1 MTHRFRHGFAAVACM
16 LAAGS
21 AFAQGYPARP
31 VRVLVPFS
39 AGGTVDIVARIVGA
53 KLASDLGQ
61 PFLVENKPGAGGT
74 IAAAQLAK
82 SPGDGYTL
90 MMMSQALAYSASLY
104 PDLPYDTLRDL
115 APIAFVGATP
125 NALVVTHLLPVRTV
139 QEFLAYARANPGRI
153 AYGSAGV
160 GSAGH
165 LAVEL
170 LQSLTGIRLTHVP
183 YKGNAPV
190 LTDLIGGQIQVS
202 LLTMPSVMPYV
213 KGGKVRA
220 IATSGSRRSPALPE
234 VPTIAEAG
242 VPGYEYTPWYGMF
255 GPGTLP
261 KEQIARLN
269 AAVNKA
275 LAEAGLGEKLAQQ
288 GLEVHAMASDQFRE
302 IVRGDVARWGKIIRE
317 LGIRGE

>member
-1 MTHRFRHGFAAVACM
+1 
-16 LAAGS
+16 
-21 AFAQGYPARP
+21 
-31 VRVLVPFS
+31 VLVPFS

-125 NALVVTHLLPVRTV
+125 NALVVTNSLPVTTV
-139 QEFLAYARANPGRI
+139 REFLAYARANPGRI

-170 LQSLTGIRLTHVP
+170 LQSLTGTRLTHVP

-220 IATSGSRRSPALPE
+220 IATSGLRRSPALPE

-261 KEQIARLN
+261 RELTARLN
-269 AAVNKA
+269 TAVNRA
-275 LAEAGLGEKLAQQ
+275 LADAALGEKLAQQ
-288 GLEVHAMASDQFRE
+288 GLEVQSMTSDQFTG
-302 IVRGDVARWGKIIRE
+302 IVRADVARWGKIIGE
-317 LGIRGE
+317 LGVRGE

>member
-1 MTHRFRHGFAAVACM
+1 MTRPLRNVLTALACM

-39 AGGTVDIVARIVGA
+39 AGGTVDIVARIVCA

-90 MMMSQALAYSASLY
+90 MVMSQALAYSASLY

-125 NALVVTHLLPVRTV
+125 NALVVTNALPARTV

-170 LQSLTGIRLTHVP
+170 FQSLTGTRLTHVP

-220 IATSGSRRSPALPE
+220 LATSGARRSPALPD

-261 KEQIARLN
+261 KPLVARLN
-269 AAVNKA
+269 SAVNKA
-275 LAEAGLGEKLAQQ
+275 LADAELGEKLAQQ
-288 GLEVHAMASDQFRE
+288 GLEVHTVTSEEFAGT
-302 IVRGDVARWGKIIRE
+302 VRADVVRWGKIIRE
-317 LGIRGE
+317 LGVRGE

>member
-1 MTHRFRHGFAAVACM
+1 MTHGVQRAFAAFVCM
-16 LAAGS
+16 LAATS
-21 AFAQGYPARP
+21 ALPQGYPARP
-31 VRVLVPFS
+31 IRMLVPFS

-53 KLASDLGQ
+53 KLAADLGQ
-61 PFLVENKPGAGGT
+61 PFVVENKAGAGGT
-74 IAAAQLAK
+74 IAAAVLAK
-82 SPGDGYTL
+82 SPGDGYAL

-115 APIAFVGATP
+115 APIAYVGATP
-125 NALVVTHLLPVRTV
+125 NALVVTNSLPVRTV

-170 LQSLTGIRLTHVP
+170 LQSLTGTRLTHVP

-220 IATSGSRRSPALPE
+220 LATSGARRSPALPE

-261 KEQIARLN
+261 KPLVARLN
-269 AAVNKA
+269 TAVNKA
-275 LAEAGLGEKLAQQ
+275 LDDPELGGKLAQQ
-288 GLEVHAMASDQFRE
+288 GLEVRAMASDQFTE
-302 IVRGDVARWGKIIRE
+302 IVRADVARWGKIIRE
-317 LGIRGE
+317 IGVRGE